1 MTRDLARGRRL
12 AAAVLG
18 TLLISCLWRQVDA
31 PAPLRPATHACR
43 PAVQLD
49 GRLLCGVAALAA
61 LRTLCPWATPGD
73 GDAVTLADDCKPGRM
88 PGEQLLA
95 LGVKLDVNTA
105 SAGELEALPGI
116 GPTIAGRIVAG
127 RPYRSV
133 AELRRVSGIGVARLA
148 GMRDHVQV
156 GIPEPRPAVP

>member
-1 MTRDLARGRRL
+1 MTQDLGRWRRL

-18 TLLISCLWRQVDA
+18 ALLISCLWRQVDA
-31 PAPLRPATHACR
+31 PAPLRPASQVCR

-49 GRLLCGVAALAA
+49 GRLLCGAAALAA
-61 LRTLCPWATPGD
+61 VQTMCPWARLAD
-73 GDAVTLADDCKPGRM
+73 GDAVRLADDCAPGRM
-88 PGEQLLA
+88 PGEQQLA
-95 LGVKLDVNTA
+95 LGVKLDVNSA
-105 SAGELEALPGI
+105 SAAELEALPGI
-116 GPTIAGRIVAG
+116 GPTIARRIVAD

-156 GIPEPRPAVP
+156 GIPEARPGVP